1 MPKTLLVF
9 TFDTWIQN
17 NRMRFSVI
25 LLFSIVFP
33 LLSFGTESDS
43 AKFQGKLLNSLAFLE
58 SEDVSEAISSLTSL
72 AQEAEKEK
80 SYRFQILALN
90 NIANAHLH
98 LNQIDSAFI
107 YYQTAM
113 EIADENGL
121 LNLKNTILNN
131 LGILYSAKKEYEKSE
146 ACFDEAY
153 ATSVIMK
160 DTAKM
165 AINLVNSGSLAIQS
179 KDYNRAKAELNRA
192 LQFYSAVNIT
202 SSLGAVY
209 NSLGDIHY
217 INQSYDS
224 ALFWYSEAQLQEPKS
239 SKRDSMIYVMNIGKT
254 LFQMD
259 EPVQALNILEPLQID
274 LSHSLYYHLRIE
286 VLRWLAS
293 IYEKQNQHGLQSQA
307 LEKCIVLQDSMID
320 DFEHKDIEAIEL
332 NYKYKAEQKNLKLEK
347 EIEEQRIFYTRLIA
361 SILFIAFVAIIFLLY
376 DRIKKQKEREELLAH
391 ENTRIKEDSA
401 LIQAKNESLN
411 KAIEDVNYE
420 LMSQALLLENKTQ
433 IINSIQE
440 TLSSEDQTSTLPSK
454 ELKKTIKQ
462 HQSAPEDWN
471 HFKVAFEKRHSNFF
485 RNLHEQHPSLNVND
499 LKFAAYTLLQFDN
512 KEIGLKF
519 NISPDSVRKRR
530 QRFRQKLDLSA
541 SVDLH
546 HELLKYADN

>member
-1 MPKTLLVF
+1 
-9 TFDTWIQN
+9 
-17 NRMRFSVI
+17 MRFSV
-25 LLFSIVFP
+25 LLLVFLCLPFLSI
-33 LLSFGTESDS
+33 SSDADS
-43 AKFQGKLLNSLAFLE
+43 AKFQGQLLSALSHLE
-58 SEDVSEAISSLTSL
+58 KEEVSEAISSLSQL
-72 AQEAEKEK
+72 AEEAKENE
-80 SYRFQILALN
+80 SYTYQILALN

-113 EIADENGL
+113 EIADENNL

-131 LGILYSAKKEYEKSE
+131 LGILYSAKKEFEKSE

-179 KDYNRAKAELNRA
+179 KDYDRAKTELNRA
-192 LQFYSAVNIT
+192 LKFYKAVHIT

-217 INQSYDS
+217 INAHYDS
-224 ALFWYSEAQLQEPKS
+224 GLYWYTEAKQQKPYP
-239 SKRDSMIYVMNIGKT
+239 SKRDSMIYSMNIGKT

-259 EPVQALNILEPLQID
+259 QPQKALAIMDPLEKD
-274 LSHSLYYHLRIE
+274 MSRSLYYHLRIE
-286 VLRWLAS
+286 ALSWLAE
-293 IYEKQNQHGLQSQA
+293 IHEQMGHPAQQAQA
-307 LEKCIVLQDSMID
+307 LEKCITIQDSMINE
-320 DFEHKDIEAIEL
+320 FEHKDIEAIEL
-332 NYKYKAEQKNLKLEK
+332 NYKYKAQQRNLLLQK
-347 EIEEQRIFYTRLIA
+347 EIEDQRIFYTRLIA

-376 DRIKKQKEREELLAH
+376 DRIKKQKEKEALLAH
-391 ENTRIKEDSA
+391 ENTKIKEDSA

-433 IINSIQE
+433 IINSIEE
-440 TLSSEDQTSTLPSK
+440 TLSAEDKTNPLPSK

-462 HQSAPEDWN
+462 HQSSPEDWN

-530 QRFRQKLDLSA
+530 QRFRQKLGLDA
-541 SVDLH
+541 TVDLH